1 VDFVFGYSLPLSAC
15 VKRLPGGRAELTL
28 PFSTPLKNVVVDDLV
43 VRVRRP
49 PAPGLLRG
57 GAGRGG
63 HACARAQVVLP
74 EGATDL
80 KHDLPFSVD
89 ASADRKL
96 TYLDSAGRPVLA
108 LHKRNL
114 VPDHNVPL
122 SVTYRMPGLHL
133 LQEPLMLVSG
143 FLVLF
148 ASVLAYS
155 RLDLSL

>member
-1 VDFVFGYSLPLSAC
+1 VREEAA
-15 VKRLPGGRAELTL
+15 GRARGADAAVLHAAQE
-28 PFSTPLKNVVVDDLV
+28 
-43 VRVRRP
+43 RGRRRP
-49 PAPGLLRG
+49 GRARAPPPFAAPSLLRG
-57 GAGRGG
+57 SAGGAATR
-63 HACARAQVVLP
+63 ARAQVVLP

-122 SVTYRMPGLHL
+122 TVTYRMPGLHL

-155 RLDLSL
+155 RLDLAL

>member
-1 VDFVFGYSLPLSAC
+1 MWSSTTWSCACAARPLPAC
-15 VKRLPGGRAELTL
+15 CAC
-28 PFSTPLKNVVVDDLV
+28 
-43 VRVRRP
+43 
-49 PAPGLLRG
+49 

-122 SVTYRMPGLHL
+122 TVTIVVGMVP
-133 LQEPLMLVSG
+133 
-143 FLVLF
+143 VLF
-148 ASVLAYS
+148 AGRPYPTGLPAALCTLL
-155 RLDLSL
+155 RAPTTH